1 MKRQIVMKSSTSNSR
16 KSNISSA
23 SYTQARINRFTQAL
37 ANAVKIYYQL
47 DEESQSEI
55 DSIIGEDFIVD
66 LEDCVKAL
74 SFR

>member
-1 MKRQIVMKSSTSNSR
+1 MKRIIKSSTSNSR
-16 KSNISSA
+16 KSNVSSA
-23 SYTQARINRFTQAL
+23 SYTQARINRFAQAL

-66 LEDCVKAL
+66 LEDCVRAL
-74 SFR
+74 SIQ

>member
-1 MKRQIVMKSSTSNSR
+1 MKRIIKSSTSNSR

-37 ANAVKIYYQL
+37 ANAAKIYYQL

-66 LEDCVKAL
+66 LEDCVRAL
-74 SFR
+74 SIQ

>member
-1 MKRQIVMKSSTSNSR
+1 MKRVINSASNVSSTSYVS
-16 KSNISSA
+16 
-23 SYTQARINRFTQAL
+23 ARIDRFARAL
-37 ANAVKIYYQL
+37 ANAAKVYYQL

-55 DSIIGEDFIVD
+55 DAIIGEDFIVD